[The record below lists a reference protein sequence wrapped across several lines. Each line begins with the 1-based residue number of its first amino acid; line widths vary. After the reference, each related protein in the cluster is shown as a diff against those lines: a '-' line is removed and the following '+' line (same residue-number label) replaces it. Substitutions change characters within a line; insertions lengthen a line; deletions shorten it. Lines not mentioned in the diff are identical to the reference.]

1 MIISKNAG
9 FNLTKVANII
19 ALTWRD
25 REAAFILIFVYAQMD
40 ENPKQTVLVRCW
52 FHHIPP
58 EQL

>member
-1 MIISKNAG
+1 MIISKNGG

-40 ENPKQTVLVRCW
+40 ENPK
-52 FHHIPP
+52 
-58 EQL
+58 